1 MYYIKMKKIYLFL
14 ILTLF
19 CVSCQEKTE
28 FQKLFEEELYAESF
42 FSSLDL
48 KTVSSNS
55 FKNDELTRFTLVSHL
70 PFNNEELTKIRKDNG
85 MKIQRLTLSEKQ
97 VESMRG
103 NFKSF
108 VSSGKFECYYLMDN
122 QYPEIDSSETYGMCD
137 QMSSSLELFLGD
149 NQMKLFGVHTI
160 IDGEQFAKHNDKTKK
175 YTKYFSIHMLDK
187 KPDEDLVSRLTKTF
201 FQEETLN
208 DVRVVGKN
216 ILQCNLKVTSTSEP
230 DSSGCDKIEK
240 LLSGRIK

>member
-85 MKIQRLTLSEKQ
+85 MQIQRLTLSEKE
-97 VESMRG
+97 VESI
-103 NFKSF
+103 N
-108 VSSGKFECYYLMDN
+108 E
-122 QYPEIDSSETYGMCD
+122 
-137 QMSSSLELFLGD
+137 
-149 NQMKLFGVHTI
+149 
-160 IDGEQFAKHNDKTKK
+160 
-175 YTKYFSIHMLDK
+175 
-187 KPDEDLVSRLTKTF
+187 
-201 FQEETLN
+201 
-208 DVRVVGKN
+208 
-216 ILQCNLKVTSTSEP
+216 
-230 DSSGCDKIEK
+230 
-240 LLSGRIK
+240 